1 MIILKIW
8 MSVVLD
14 VFRHMFYHK
23 CMIILVAVFQNNKE
37 SAVFSLDKVYSGIDL
52 CMKIGL
58 NSSMYLYPFY
68 TNLLPP
74 PPPPLPLHPLACL
87 FQLFI
92 FISCFMSGSIAVP
105 SIVWWEYSCDVLK
118 AWAIC
123 MTTSERTIIRLYA
136 VEESM
141 KMTVL
146 MSIVPQEPWWQFK
159 YGKNL
164 KNECKNKFS
173 IHVFDREV
181 HYLQNCI
188 KQYMAK

>member
-8 MSVVLD
+8 MSVVMD

-74 PPPPLPLHPLACL
+74 TPTALTSISMFVPVVHIYFMFHEWQHCSAIHCVVRI
-87 FQLFI
+87 QL
-92 FISCFMSGSIAVP
+92 
-105 SIVWWEYSCDVLK
+105 
-118 AWAIC
+118 
-123 MTTSERTIIRLYA
+123 
-136 VEESM
+136 
-141 KMTVL
+141 
-146 MSIVPQEPWWQFK
+146 
-159 YGKNL
+159 
-164 KNECKNKFS
+164 
-173 IHVFDREV
+173 
-181 HYLQNCI
+181 
-188 KQYMAK
+188 

>member
-1 MIILKIW
+1 MFNFLHRNLPITAINSEQIKKKKLTSNNVNVSVTICTFPLTLMESMIILKIW

-74 PPPPLPLHPLACL
+74 PPPLPLHPLACL

-105 SIVWWEYSCDVLK
+105 SIVW
-118 AWAIC
+118 
-123 MTTSERTIIRLYA
+123 
-136 VEESM
+136 
-141 KMTVL
+141 
-146 MSIVPQEPWWQFK
+146 
-159 YGKNL
+159 
-164 KNECKNKFS
+164 
-173 IHVFDREV
+173 
-181 HYLQNCI
+181 
-188 KQYMAK
+188 